1 MTEQLVNN
9 TLHSTHIKKRAMAL
23 KTLEL
28 SAGNVSEACKKA
40 NVSRTTFY
48 RWYNKHDEF
57 KDEVDAIKESLL
69 DLAESKLLEMIND
82 GNLTAIIFYL
92 KTKGQSRGYIEK
104 QYIESKEF
112 REKDVLI
119 VE

>member
-1 MTEQLVNN
+1 MTEQLLKD
-9 TLHSTHIKKRAMAL
+9 TLHSRHLKKRDIAL

-40 NVSRTTFY
+40 NISRATFY
-48 RWYNKHDEF
+48 RWYNKEEEF
-57 KDEVDAIKESLL
+57 KDHVDSIKESLL
-69 DLAESKLLEMIND
+69 DLAESKLLEMINN

-112 REKDVLI
+112 KVHDTII